1 MRDSRKRST
10 LSMKLL
16 QWSWMWKPRIE
27 LPSRPSRIC
36 SRHGQ
41 TLNTSE
47 FGHGICQKV
56 MIIASGSFSRI
67 SRGSSAK

>member
-1 MRDSRKRST
+1 
-10 LSMKLL
+10 MKLL
-16 QWSWMWKPRIE
+16 QWNWMWKPRIE
-27 LPSRPSRIC
+27 LPSRPSRIS

-47 FGHGICQKV
+47 FGQGMCQKV
-56 MIIASGSFSRI
+56 MITASGSCSRI